1 MSRPA
6 RPTCLDVDLEAW
18 QPAVQHRPRQVN
30 GRARQRRAQ
39 QAAAGRMG
47 IPLDPHVLALH
58 RIAHAGNRPVDGQV
72 QIMAVKGQR
81 GDRAAAGDL
90 DAQKRVDAPAAIRR
104 GLMARQGFVRG
115 RAKRN
120 VIRSP

>member
-6 RPTCLDVDLEAW
+6 GPACLDVDLEAW

-30 GRARQRRAQ
+30 GRARQCRAQ

-58 RIAHAGNRPVDGQV
+58 RIAYAGNRPVDGQV
-72 QIMAVKGQR
+72 QIMAV
-81 GDRAAAGDL
+81 RASA
-90 DAQKRVDAPAAIRR
+90 VIMPPP
-104 GLMARQGFVRG
+104 VTSTP
-115 RAKRN
+115 RN
-120 VIRSP
+120 ASMPRPP